1 MKILM
6 IDNYDSFVYNLVHM
20 FKKNCDVT
28 VKRSD
33 QVSVDD
39 VDDLR
44 PERIVI
50 SPGPG
55 RPSDPLYQ
63 STKEIIL
70 KYGAS
75 IPILGVCLGHQTI
88 GYSFG
93 AKIITAKKMMHG
105 KLSRIKHNADGL
117 FEGVKNPVNA
127 ARYHSLLV
135 SRQALPG
142 ALEVTAESLDGHEIM
157 GIRHARHPI
166 VGVQFHPESIIT
178 EQGSRLISNFLKGN
192 L

>member
-1 MKILM
+1 MRILM

-44 PERIVI
+44 PDRIVI

-63 STKEIIL
+63 SSKKIIL
-70 KYGAS
+70 KHGPN
-75 IPILGVCLGHQTI
+75 IPTLGVCLGHQTI

-93 AKIITAKKMMHG
+93 AKIVVAKKMMHG
-105 KLSRIKHNADGL
+105 KLSRIKHNANGL
-117 FEGVKNPVNA
+117 FKGVKNPLNA

-135 SRQALPG
+135 SREALPRT
-142 ALEVTAESLDGHEIM
+142 LEVTAESLDGHEIM
-157 GIRHARHPI
+157 GLRHVRYPI